1 MHRETYI
8 NRKIP
13 LNAKLSVLIDRVS
26 NLKESIEN
34 IEHFAK
40 IQHAALGMDFT
51 QSEFVDPYSQDF
63 SKNLGMSTMVQNRQ
77 DLQHLDRRRVLK
89 HILKNGLNL
98 IVRCSVFEEDQDLSQ
113 KYDIREKERDDPSF
127 REKYGEHQSAD
138 FLKNFSKYQTRMLF
152 NSLNPVFGEV
162 FEMNLQMDT
171 KIFEYLKNKRAIFE
185 IRHYIVESQRQ
196 KVQKMRESGMMDDF
210 NMRKTD
216 DDVLSQGTVHDEQ
229 VLAECDYIVLGHVR
243 VPLLQLIT
251 KNNGVDGDF
260 TIFDEFKQKMG
271 SLKLRIALNHHNSQR
286 PLYSTSNRIPN
297 QVQDT
302 LVKHNNK
309 TTLIDKSI
317 GLNTQIR
324 MGTLSQEQMKR
335 SKYILGL
342 DFVELIL
349 KGRNDLVK
357 HVQGQTQR
365 FFLKFRLFNQ
375 NYQTKFIG
383 GDETGSLRPL
393 NILLNKIGL

>member
-51 QSEFVDPYSQDF
+51 QTEFVDPYSQDF
-63 SKNLGMSTMVQNRQ
+63 SKNLSMSTMVQNRQ
-77 DLQHLDRRRVLK
+77 DHQHLDRRRVLK

-98 IVRCSVFEEDQDLSQ
+98 IVRCSVFEEDHDLSQ
-113 KYDIREKERDDPSF
+113 KYDIREKDRDDPGF
-127 REKYGEHQSAD
+127 REKYGEHQSAE

-185 IRHYIVESQRQ
+185 VRHYIVESQRQ

-216 DDVLSQGTVHDEQ
+216 DDVLSQDTVGDEQ
-229 VLAECDYIVLGHVR
+229 VLGQCDYIVLGHVR

-260 TIFDEFKQKMG
+260 TIFD
-271 SLKLRIALNHHNSQR
+271 
-286 PLYSTSNRIPN
+286 
-297 QVQDT
+297 
-302 LVKHNNK
+302 
-309 TTLIDKSI
+309 
-317 GLNTQIR
+317 
-324 MGTLSQEQMKR
+324 
-335 SKYILGL
+335 
-342 DFVELIL
+342 
-349 KGRNDLVK
+349 
-357 HVQGQTQR
+357 
-365 FFLKFRLFNQ
+365 
-375 NYQTKFIG
+375 
-383 GDETGSLRPL
+383 
-393 NILLNKIGL
+393 

>member
-40 IQHAALGMDFT
+40 IQHAALGMDFSQT
-51 QSEFVDPYSQDF
+51 EFVDPYSQDF
-63 SKNLGMSTMVQNRQ
+63 SKNLSMSTMVQGRQ

-98 IVRCSVFEEDQDLSQ
+98 IVRCSVFEEDHDLSQ
-113 KYDIREKERDDPSF
+113 KYDIREKDRDDPSF
-127 REKYGEHQSAD
+127 REKYGEHQSAE

-185 IRHYIVESQRQ
+185 VRHYIVESQRQ
-196 KVQKMRESGMMDDF
+196 KVQKMRESGIDDF
-210 NMRKTD
+210 NMRKAE
-216 DDVLSQGTVHDEQ
+216 DDVLSQGTVDDEQ
-229 VLAECDYIVLGHVR
+229 VLGECDYIVLGHVR

-286 PLYSTSNRIPN
+286 PLYSTSNKIPN

-302 LVKHNNK
+302 LIKHNNK

-317 GLNTQIR
+317 GLT
-324 MGTLSQEQMKR
+324 T
-335 SKYILGL
+335 
-342 DFVELIL
+342 
-349 KGRNDLVK
+349 
-357 HVQGQTQR
+357 
-365 FFLKFRLFNQ
+365 
-375 NYQTKFIG
+375 
-383 GDETGSLRPL
+383 
-393 NILLNKIGL
+393 